1 MHRREP
7 NPKFKNIFF
16 RNVFLEVCPKIPVY
30 ATGFLG
36 LHFYI
41 DAAPKLL
48 TAVHLLLTS
57 PGPGSTIYK
66 YIESFNA
73 LVTVPCSC
81 LVTNCDLRGSAICA
95 REQAWEQ
102 PGEECACTDVC
113 TLATPG
119 GRQSTLALE
128 ASGPNDT
135 RLY

>member
-1 MHRREP
+1 MHRRER

-30 ATGFLG
+30 ATGCLG

-48 TAVHLLLTS
+48 MAVHLFLTS

-73 LVTVPCSC
+73 LVTVP
-81 LVTNCDLRGSAICA
+81 VTLSLAGACMCHCAVLTLSAS
-95 REQAWEQ
+95 
-102 PGEECACTDVC
+102 
-113 TLATPG
+113 G
-119 GRQSTLALE
+119 GRPAGQVSRRPGNTVRYGQPWRLAV
-128 ASGPNDT
+128 S
-135 RLY
+135 RS

>member
-30 ATGFLG
+30 ATGCLG

-41 DAAPKLL
+41 DAAPKLPM
-48 TAVHLLLTS
+48 AVH
-57 PGPGSTIYK
+57 
-66 YIESFNA
+66 
-73 LVTVPCSC
+73 
-81 LVTNCDLRGSAICA
+81 
-95 REQAWEQ
+95 
-102 PGEECACTDVC
+102 DVC